1 MEQKAY
7 LRIYEPEGG
16 LPYGDFS
23 LFLPAGDA
31 YAEYRFVYEQDA
43 IKPDLPFNK
52 GPNDPANRSFYRIK
66 TAWIVRQDGE
76 WFVPMFRALQSGEIG
91 LALREQ
97 GAGDFVGGLHG
108 DENLTAVSLWLGD
121 RQLPLDEPFFGCA
134 DGFRFV
140 ESSKISRCN
149 TPDVILMLHDQ
160 VYTLEG
166 NTLKLSQSVK
176 WVNDA
181 LDIQSAF
188 MPMLTVQ
195 RLNPANTSQILTDTV
210 ELYAPDGTLAGSFDT
225 TPYGTVGNP
234 NAKGDD
240 TIPALKN
247 TYATSAKVYGKNG
260 GLCVEGGY
268 TVLEDSIPKE
278 QICTNLLIRFMPH
291 TYDNKIYFRICAGQ
305 GPKAGTHWKSDVFY
319 RITYRK

>member
-1 MEQKAY
+1 MDQKAY
-7 LRIYEPEGG
+7 IRIYEPEDG

-23 LFLPAGDA
+23 LFLPAGEL
-31 YAEYRFVYEQDA
+31 YAEYRFVYEQNPP
-43 IKPDLPFNK
+43 KPELPFNK

-76 WFVPMFRALQSGEIG
+76 WFVPVFRALQSGEIG

-121 RQLPLDEPFFGCA
+121 RELPLNQPFFGCA

-140 ESSKISRCN
+140 QSSKINRCN
-149 TPDVILMLHDQ
+149 TPDVLLALHDQ
-160 VYTLEG
+160 TYTLDG
-166 NTLKLSQSVK
+166 NTLRLAQSVK

-181 LDIQSAF
+181 LPIQSAF

-195 RLNPANTSQILTDTV
+195 RLDPDNTSIIRTDTV

-225 TPYGTVGNP
+225 SPYGTEGNP
-234 NAKGDD
+234 NAKGDNTIGVLRD
-240 TIPALKN
+240 TF
-247 TYATSAKVYGKNG
+247 ATSAKVYAKNG

-268 TVLEDSIPKE
+268 TVLDNSIPQE
-278 QICTNLLIRFMPH
+278 QISTNLLIRFMPH
-291 TYDNKIYFRICAGQ
+291 TMDNKVYFRIWQ
-305 GPKAGTHWKSDVFY
+305 GDGLVAGTHWKSDVFY

>member
-1 MEQKAY
+1 MEQKSY
-7 LRIYEPEGG
+7 IRIYEPEGG
-16 LPYGDFS
+16 FPYGDFS
-23 LFLPAGDA
+23 LFVPAGDA
-31 YAEYRFVYEQDA
+31 YAEYRFVYEQNP

-66 TAWIVRQDGE
+66 SAWIVRQDGE
-76 WFVPMFRALQSGEIG
+76 WFVPMFRALQTGEIG

-108 DENLTAVSLWLGD
+108 DENITEVSLWLGD
-121 RQLPLDEPFFGCA
+121 RQLSLDEPFFGCA

-149 TPDVILMLHDQ
+149 TPDHILMLHDQ
-160 VYTLEG
+160 TYTLDG
-166 NTLKLSQSVK
+166 STLKLAQSVK

-181 LDIQSAF
+181 MDIQSAF

-195 RLNPANTSQILTDTV
+195 RLNPDNTSQILTDTV
-210 ELYAPDGTLAGSFDT
+210 ELYAPDGSLAGSFDT
-225 TPYGTVGNP
+225 SPYGTEGDP
-234 NAKGDD
+234 NAKGDN
-240 TIPALKN
+240 TIPALRD
-247 TYATSAKVYGKNG
+247 TYATSAKVYGKNSG
-260 GLCVEGGY
+260 ICVEGGY
-268 TVLEDSIPKE
+268 TVLDNSIPQD
-278 QICTNLLIRFMPH
+278 QIRTNLLMRFMPH
-291 TYDNKIYFRICAGQ
+291 TYDNKIYFRICAGP